1 MIEIDEPPDTA
12 ACASCAR
19 PLRWFWG
26 PSESEAPEWT
36 AFVPDEDR
44 LPVLHRC
51 RRLQGPHTWRQL
63 SLVPDPDQAER
74 NAAGRA
80 AVDEAIK
87 NKERTD
93 EGVGE

>member
-1 MIEIDEPPDTA
+1 MITIPAPPDIA
-12 ACASCAR
+12 ACGHCAK

-26 PSESEAPEWT
+26 PAWSERPEWT

-51 RRLQGPHTWRQL
+51 RRLQAPHTWRQL
-63 SLVPDPDQAER
+63 SLVPDPDQTER

-80 AVDEAIK
+80 QVEEAIK
-87 NKERTD
+87 NKNRIE
-93 EGVGE
+93 EEQG